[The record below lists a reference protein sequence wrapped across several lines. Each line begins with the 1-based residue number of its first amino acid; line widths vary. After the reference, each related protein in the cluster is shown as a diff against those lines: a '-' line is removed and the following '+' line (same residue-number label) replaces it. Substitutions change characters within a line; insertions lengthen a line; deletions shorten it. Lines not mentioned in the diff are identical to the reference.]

1 MPLPVDPSEDASDDP
16 MDDDKE
22 AVLLALVC

>member
-1 MPLPVDPSEDASDDP
+1 MPLPVDPNEEANDDP
-16 MDDDKE
+16 IEDDKE